1 MTKLIRT
8 ATASLVALTIGT
20 AGLTVPA
27 TAGGSVSFSIAPGN
41 TQDAQALRAG
51 LQMYSLYNGIKNGG
65 IKQRGS
71 GNIAGLLQN
80 GGGNLGIIHQEG
92 SGHNGT
98 VQQNGSGNSYGLFQF
113 GRNTSGH
120 AVQNGNG
127 RTGAT
132 IQFGW

>member
-1 MTKLIRT
+1 MTKLIKT
-8 ATASLVALTIGT
+8 AAASLVALTVAT

-27 TAGGSVSFSIAPGN
+27 SAGGSVSFHIAPGN
-41 TQDAQALRAG
+41 ARDAQALRAG

-71 GNIAGLLQN
+71 GNVAGLLQN
-80 GGGNLGIIHQEG
+80 GGGNLGIVHQDG
-92 SGHNGT
+92 NGHNGT
-98 VQQNGSGNSYGLFQF
+98 VQQNGNRNAYGLFQF